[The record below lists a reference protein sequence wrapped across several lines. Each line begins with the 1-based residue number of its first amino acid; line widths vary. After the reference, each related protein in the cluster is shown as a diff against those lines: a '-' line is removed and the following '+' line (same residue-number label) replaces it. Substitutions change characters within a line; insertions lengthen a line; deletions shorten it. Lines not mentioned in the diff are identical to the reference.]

1 MTRLIFLAALPVIA
15 LRSLACIVCVVGA
28 AANLPGQTHVELLL
42 RSKDIITT
50 QTPAVVQQ
58 PKSGTIF
65 VGIAGR
71 GIYRID
77 TATWTLRKIPEVQ
90 GTAAY
95 QSHYV
100 SAGSSFALI
109 AQQGFS
115 GSRSWRIDSNDR
127 FTLIESPIGS
137 STAFDSTIDCDRII
151 LSSDRDDRVICYSY
165 DCGANFTCDT
175 TIARIRQ
182 PTAGASVVEDRNRN
196 LFMIC
201 PGKERRK
208 FDLRLRS
215 DQFSSEPVLARVG
228 TDSVLAVL
236 SGNGKPD
243 TVCFASL
250 HDGIWVRKSTL
261 VSIDGVDTAIPV
273 KSVFIRD
280 NYEGDVLL
288 FRDDPSNGS
297 TSYARY
303 DSGRWRSIG
312 TIPIRYIRGSITEP
326 FGSRGSR
333 RARLQYSSAQKRFF
347 VVRFNPYSPFGW
359 DIPDSSNMLR
369 ASPQVDAFSSRW
381 LAYYQGDNVILF
393 SDTHEHMTLNA
404 MAANDDEHKTLP
416 VLLGFTDSTGN
427 PLYLDLGDDLI
438 APDARMV
445 GRVRSVRL
453 RDAPQRSVT
462 YPSFLAPLDY
472 TVNGMRMP
480 FVGEHE
486 VLFPGS
492 IVQKLDRNGRMTAV
506 IHDSPSTAVARIS
519 DSSIVVAGANNVVV
533 YRSNG
538 SRDSMNVLA
547 LLDTAGALKRGFVSW
562 IQPLP
567 SGRILCFVS
576 GLRLRDAD
584 DQTHTVLSPGG
595 VLYSDDS
602 ARTWKRAAY
611 PAEQQYML
619 GVVRRSTGELF
630 LSATSV
636 VRDTTGMDSNTPE
649 SLTHEMDDHVVLR
662 STDDGATWQT
672 VHTSNTSASFRFVG
686 FSGLE
691 TSEGAMLLV
700 SPDGAVESLDGGATW
715 NSHDIQADLS
725 GTRITSFFTHGTSP
739 EHPVYYCTNNGLYR
753 STRSTSVSS
762 SNARTS
768 PMSAC
773 SWDCHQTQ
781 WTAMNARILRMTD
794 AVGKTY
800 QTSYAPT
807 TGVYVVELQTD
818 TGIVRQTIVVAE
830 D

>member
-1 MTRLIFLAALPVIA
+1 MTQLVFVAALPVIA
-15 LRSLACIVCVVGA
+15 RRSLMCIVCIVA
-28 AANLPGQTHVELLL
+28 AATSMLGQTPVELVL
-42 RSKDIITT
+42 RSKDISTT
-50 QTPAVVQQ
+50 QTPAIVQQ

-71 GIYRID
+71 GIYRVD
-77 TATWTLRKIPEVQ
+77 TTTWTLHKIQEVQ

-100 SAGSSFALI
+100 STGRSFALI

-127 FTLIESPIGS
+127 FTLIETPSGS

-208 FDLRLRS
+208 FDLHLRS
-215 DQFSSEPVLARVG
+215 DQFSSEPILARVG

-236 SGNGKPD
+236 SGKGKPD
-243 TVCFASL
+243 TLCFASL
-250 HDGIWVRKSTL
+250 HDGIWVRKSTV
-261 VSIDGVDTAIPV
+261 VSIDGVDSTIPV
-273 KSVFIRD
+273 KSVFIRG
-280 NYEGDVLL
+280 NFEGDVLL

-297 TSYARY
+297 SSYARY
-303 DSGRWRSIG
+303 DSGRWRSVG
-312 TIPIRYIRGSITEP
+312 TIPIRFIRSSLNEP
-326 FGSRGSR
+326 FESRGSR
-333 RARLQYSSAQKRFF
+333 RARLQYSSAQKRFI

-359 DIPDSSNMLR
+359 DIPDSSNVLR
-369 ASPQVDAFSSRW
+369 ASPQLVAFSSHW
-381 LAYYQGDNVILF
+381 LAYYQGENVILF

-404 MAANDDEHKTLP
+404 MAATDDEHKTLP
-416 VLLGFTDSTGN
+416 VLIGFTDRTGN

-438 APDARMV
+438 APDKHMV

-453 RDAPQRSVT
+453 RDAPQTSVT
-462 YPSFLAPLDY
+462 YPSFLTPLDY

-480 FVGEHE
+480 FVGENE
-486 VLFPGS
+486 VLFPGT
-492 IVQKLDRNGRMTAV
+492 IVQKLDRNGRFTAV

-519 DSSIVVAGANNVVV
+519 DSSIVVAGTNNVVV

-547 LLDTAGALKRGFVSW
+547 LLDTAGTLERGFISW
-562 IQPLP
+562 VQPLP

-576 GLRLRDAD
+576 GLRLRDPD
-584 DQTHTVLSPGG
+584 DQTHTILSPGG

-611 PAEQQYML
+611 SVEQQYML

-630 LSATSV
+630 ASATSV

-649 SLTHEMDDHVVLR
+649 SLTHEMDGHVVLR

-672 VHTSNTSASFRFVG
+672 VYTSNVSASFRFIG

-691 TSEGAMLLV
+691 TNDGAMLLL
-700 SPDGAVESLDGGATW
+700 SPYGAIESKDGGATW
-715 NSHDIQADLS
+715 HRHDIEADLS
-725 GTRITSFFTHGTSP
+725 GTEIISFFTHDGSADGA
-739 EHPVYYCTNNGLYR
+739 VYYCTNNGLYR
-753 STRSTSVSS
+753 STRTTSVPTTSKQLPQLTACTWTCHMQQWSS
-762 SNARTS
+762 TFARV
-768 PMSAC
+768 
-773 SWDCHQTQ
+773 
-781 WTAMNARILRMTD
+781 LRLQD
-794 AVGKTY
+794 AVGKTL
-800 QTSYAPT
+800 SIECPPAP
-807 TGVYVVELQTD
+807 GVYRVELLNEE
-818 TGIVRQTIVVAE
+818 GVVSKTIVVTGE
-830 D
+830 